1 MSRRNP
7 SYRRIKPVSNSRA
20 ASAHGARLRSERDGR
35 PRRVDATVAP
45 SGLAMRARVS
55 GLLLIFFLGWGLL
68 LVRAGYLTVGT
79 DQRLSNRLTGQHER
93 VVSVAPKRGSI
104 VDRLGRPLA
113 VSIELESVYAD
124 PGMVKDPAGAAELL
138 APVLG
143 IEREELVARM
153 SRSDTR
159 FVWLDRQLEA
169 SRAQAIRDLDLPG
182 VRLTAEAHRQYP
194 NGPLAAP
201 LLGFVGTDGQGLE
214 GLEARFDSTL
224 MGEHFEYR
232 VMRDGRR
239 RATNHSAVLARR
251 STEGKTLVL
260 TVDHSIQHRAE
271 LELAKAIDTH
281 EARAGWAVVMEA
293 DTGAIL
299 AMASLPSY
307 DPNHFRGVEASH
319 FRHRALGEIF
329 EPGSTMKPF
338 VVAEVLEEGLA
349 TSDELIFCENGAYHL
364 GRNVVHDHH
373 PYGYLTVEEVL
384 EVSSNIGLTK
394 LGERLGPTKLEA
406 MYRRYGFGQKTEI
419 ELRDELGILRPSSA
433 WSRIGFATHTFG
445 QGMAV
450 TAIQEATAFA
460 SLVNGGMQV
469 RPHLVQEIRDRSGA
483 TVPLERDEDVL
494 QRLISESTSTEIRRI
509 MGGVLEEGGTAP
521 IAHLAEY
528 SAGGKTGTAQKVKD
542 GRYAKGM
549 YVSFY
554 LCGDHRDNPKVVTLV
569 VLDEPTKKWY
579 GGTVA
584 GPVFREVTTHAL
596 RELGVV
602 PDIEA
607 PKALAK
613 AKRAAVPVVS
623 NVGEN
628 PLPILT
634 AADHGWTMPDLGG
647 RPLRDVVKI
656 IGPSGVDLE
665 MEGFG
670 LVIKQ
675 TPKPGTLLM
684 PQDKVSIALSTQ
696 GGVGSTR

>member
-7 SYRRIKPVSNSRA
+7 TYRRLKPAANPRA
-20 ASAHGARLRSERDGR
+20 ESAHGARRRSERDGH
-35 PRRVDATVAP
+35 PRRVDATLPP
-45 SGLAMRARVS
+45 SGLAMRTRVS
-55 GLLLIFFLGWGLL
+55 ALLLIFFLGWGLL

-79 DQRLSNRLTGQHER
+79 DERLSNRLTIQHER

-104 VDRLGRPLA
+104 MDRLGRPLA

-143 IEREELVARM
+143 IEREKLLARL
-153 SRSDTR
+153 SRDDTR
-159 FVWLDRQLEA
+159 FVWLDRQLEET
-169 SRAQAIRDLDLPG
+169 RAQAIRDLDIPG

-214 GLEARFDSTL
+214 GLEARFNSTL

-232 VMRDGRR
+232 IMRDGRR
-239 RATNHSAVLARR
+239 RATNHNAVLARR

-260 TVDHSIQHRAE
+260 TLDHSIQHRTE
-271 LELAKAIDTH
+271 LELAKAIDAY
-281 EARAGWAVVMEA
+281 EARAGWAIVMEA

-307 DPNHFRGVEASH
+307 DPNNFRGVEASH

-373 PYGYLTVEEVL
+373 PQGYLTVEEVL

-406 MYRRYGFGQKTEI
+406 MYRRYGFGAKTDI
-419 ELRDELGILRPSSA
+419 ELRDERGILRPSSA

-450 TAIQEATAFA
+450 TGIQQATAFA
-460 SLVNGGMQV
+460 ALVNGGMQV
-469 RPHLVQEIRDRSGA
+469 RPHLVQEIRDRGGE
-483 TVPLERDEDVL
+483 TVPLERDGEAL
-494 QRLISESTSTEIRRI
+494 KRLISEATSTEIRRI

-521 IAHLAEY
+521 IARLVEY

-542 GRYAKGM
+542 GRYAKGL
-549 YVSFY
+549 YVSSFI
-554 LCGDHRDNPKVVTLV
+554 GFAPQDKPRVVTLV

-596 RELGVV
+596 RELGVA

-613 AKRAAVPVVS
+613 ALPRPSPVGS
-623 NVGEN
+623 QSGEN

-656 IGPSGVDLE
+656 FGPSGVDVE

-675 TPKPGTLLM
+675 TPRPGTLLM

-696 GGVGSTR
+696 ALR